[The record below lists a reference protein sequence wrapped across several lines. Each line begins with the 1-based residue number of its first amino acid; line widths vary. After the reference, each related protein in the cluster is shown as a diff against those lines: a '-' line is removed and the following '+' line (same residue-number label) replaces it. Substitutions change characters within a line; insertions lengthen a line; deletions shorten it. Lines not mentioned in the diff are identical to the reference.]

1 MSYIKIQK
9 IKKEDLNNPEFT
21 PEKGYVYLGYD
32 DETVNGV
39 NSGLWLKNDDG
50 TNAYYILAQN
60 DAKPKIN
67 QFFPTNYASNGNT
80 ISIYGENFIPFSTN
94 VTFGGI
100 PGINITVLSS
110 IQLTVIVPDVSGT
123 VDVVVSTGYGYS
135 DPKDYTIIHIN
146 VDPIIIPPIIP
157 SEAGIGSSI
166 TINGANFI
174 VGDTITWFGGISGVT
189 TVLNSTLL
197 NATIP
202 QTNTG
207 QTIVFV
213 ENVTAN
219 TQSNSVDYFINNTN
233 VTFTNFYPTYGYI
246 GDTISI
252 SGTNFVDKQIQ
263 VSFGSIQASDIIV
276 IDSTYL
282 TAKISPNTPFGE
294 TTIRVNSILLNGFTV
309 TGSTVGLL
317 PTITSI
323 TPLSSHT
330 GETLT
335 ILGTN
340 LGGAL
345 SITFSDVNV
354 PILSNLTDQAIV
366 YLSAGVIAGANSVYV
381 VNKYGRS
388 EVPYIYRVA
397 STVMGG
403 PVITSFT
410 PTSEYRNNAVLI
422 FGQNFI
428 VGSNNV
434 TYFGNVISP
443 QTQCSIS
450 TEYRAKISQ
459 SSPTGLVDIKVIN
472 SNGAYTM
479 TGFTILNLGSPS
491 TYPIITSIT
500 PIYAKAGDIITI
512 YGENLDQA
520 SISLGQ
526 SYPGFN
532 TTTTPID
539 SNHLTAIVPS
549 GLVNAG
555 ENKLYTVYATTP
567 TGTTS
572 FSPIEIYALPLIS
585 PTITSFSPIAGVTG
599 TFVTIYGTNFSKYWT
614 DASIYIGGVYY
625 ILNSQSF
632 ISSGEITGYIP
643 DTNENYGAA
652 TIKISTPIGVSQK
665 STFTISDIHGCDLD
679 GVIDCYYIE

>member
-9 IKKEDLNNPEFT
+9 IKKEDLNGTEFT

-32 DETVNGV
+32 DDTVDGV
-39 NSGLWLKNDDG
+39 SSGLWLKNDDG
-50 TNAYYILAQN
+50 KTAYYILAQN

-67 QFFPTNYASNGNT
+67 HFPTNYANNNQT
-80 ISIYGENFIPFSTN
+80 ISIWGENFIPFSTK
-94 VTFGGI
+94 VTFDGVDG
-100 PGINITVLSS
+100 NVTVLSS
-110 IQLTVIVPDVSGT
+110 IQLTVVVPNVSGL
-123 VDVVVSTGYGYS
+123 VDVVVSTAYGYS
-135 DPKDYTIIHIN
+135 DPKKYNIVHIN
-146 VDPIIIPPIIP
+146 IDPIIIPPIIP
-157 SEAGIGSSI
+157 SEAGIGENI

-174 VGDTITWFGGISGVT
+174 VGDTITWFGGISGKISGVT

-213 ENVTAN
+213 ENVTAS
-219 TQSNSVDYFINNTN
+219 TQSNSVDFFINNTN

-276 IDSTYL
+276 HNSTYL

-366 YLSAGVIAGANSVYV
+366 YLTSSVIAGANSVYV

-397 STVMGG
+397 SNVMGG
-403 PVITSFT
+403 PVITSFS
-410 PTSEYRNNAVLI
+410 PPDDYRNAAILI
-422 FGQNFI
+422 NGQNFI
-428 VGSNNV
+428 VGSNNM
-434 TYFGNVISP
+434 TYFGNVNSP

-450 TEYRAKISQ
+450 TEYRAIISP

-472 SNGAYTM
+472 VNGSYTM
-479 TGFTILNLGSPS
+479 TGFTIKDLGASR
-491 TYPIITSIT
+491 PIITSIS
-500 PIYAKAGDIITI
+500 PSYAKAGDIITI
-512 YGENLDQA
+512 YGENLNQA

-585 PTITSFSPIAGVTG
+585 PTIASFSPISGVTG

-665 STFTISDIHGCDLD
+665 SIFTISKVECDLD
-679 GVIDCYYIE
+679 GIIDCYYIE

>member
-9 IKKEDLNNPEFT
+9 IKKEDLNGPEFT

-32 DETVNGV
+32 DDTVDGV
-39 NSGLWLKNDDG
+39 SSGLWLKNDDG
-50 TNAYYILAQN
+50 TTAYYILAQN

-67 QFFPTNYASNGNT
+67 HFFPNNYANNSHT
-80 ISIYGENFIPFSTN
+80 ISIWGENFIPFSTN
-94 VTFGGI
+94 VTFGGVA
-100 PGINITVLSS
+100 GINVTVLSS

-135 DPKDYTIIHIN
+135 DPKDYTIAHIN
-146 VDPIIIPPIIP
+146 IKPIIIPPIIP
-157 SEAGIGSSI
+157 SEAGIGANI
-166 TINGANFI
+166 TINGANFV
-174 VGDTITWFGGISGVT
+174 VGDTITWFGGVSGTT

-197 NATIP
+197 TATIP

-207 QTIVFV
+207 QTIVFL
-213 ENVTAN
+213 ENISLGDGVG
-219 TQSNSVDYFINNTN
+219 NSVDYFINNTN

-246 GDTISI
+246 GNTISI

-263 VSFGSIQASDIIV
+263 VCFGSTQASDIIV
-276 IDSTYL
+276 HNSTYL

-366 YLSAGVIAGANSVYV
+366 YLTSSVIAGANSVYA

-397 STVMGG
+397 SNVMGG
-403 PVITSFT
+403 PVITSFS
-410 PTSEYRNNAVLI
+410 PPNDYRNAAILI
-422 FGQNFI
+422 NGQNFI
-428 VGSNNV
+428 VGSNNM
-434 TYFGNVISP
+434 TYFGNVNSP

-450 TEYRAKISQ
+450 TEYRAIISP

-472 SNGAYTM
+472 VNGSYTM
-479 TGFTILNLGSPS
+479 TGFTINDLGASR
-491 TYPIITSIT
+491 PIITSIT
-500 PIYAKAGDIITI
+500 PSYAKAGDIITI

-520 SISLGQ
+520 IISLGQ

-585 PTITSFSPIAGVTG
+585 PTITAFSPISGSIG
-599 TFVTIYGTNFSKYWT
+599 TLITISGANFSQYWT

-625 ILNSQSF
+625 ILNSQTF
-632 ISSGEITGYIP
+632 ISSEKITGYIP
-643 DTNENYGAA
+643 DTNGNFGAA
-652 TIKISTPIGVSQK
+652 TIKISTPIGISQK
-665 STFTISDIHGCDLD
+665 STFTISNVECDLE
-679 GVIDCYYIE
+679 GIIDCYYIE